1 MRREQTKQMGNLVLR
16 KKELSVPITASCH
29 AQAGATL
36 GAKLGTLGNGK
47 SLKQSS
53 VFFNLES

>member
-1 MRREQTKQMGNLVLR
+1 MVNLVLR

-47 SLKQSS
+47 SLKLRVLYFST
-53 VFFNLES
+53 